1 MLQFEWSFGA
11 SRSIDVFVPSGD
23 AAFFRKWIIV
33 LCCNLSG
40 ALGLQGHFFSILFKG
55 DAACIYQLFSH
66 GFLKLVVFKEQEM
79 DLLVSNSFYLL
90 DIDMHMHFQV
100 SSLLLYI
107 LFSLA
112 TIVSDR

>member
-1 MLQFEWSFGA
+1 MDYCSMLQFEWSFGA
-11 SRSIDVFVPSGD
+11 SR
-23 AAFFRKWIIV
+23 A
-33 LCCNLSG
+33 
-40 ALGLQGHFFSILFKG
+40 FFSILFKG

-112 TIVSDR
+112 TIVLDR